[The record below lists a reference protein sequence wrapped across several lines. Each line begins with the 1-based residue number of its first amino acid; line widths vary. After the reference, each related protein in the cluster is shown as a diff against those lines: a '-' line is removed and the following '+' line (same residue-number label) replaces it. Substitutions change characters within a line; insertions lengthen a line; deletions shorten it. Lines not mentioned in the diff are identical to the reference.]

1 MLLSLPSPREHI
13 VKMRAGMCASARPTA
28 TPSEEEGEL
37 DGNDG
42 SVDVV
47 AI

>member
-13 VKMRAGMCASARPTA
+13 VKMRAVTCATARPTA
-28 TPSEEEGEL
+28 TPSEDKGKL

-42 SVDVV
+42 SVDVI

>member
-1 MLLSLPSPREHI
+1 LHAIISDAAATIISPSSDATA
-13 VKMRAGMCASARPTA
+13 KPTA
-28 TPSEEEGEL
+28 TPSEDDGKL

-42 SVDVV
+42 SVDVI